1 MEKNEK
7 KETERMFSW
16 SDTLLTR
23 PENQVG
29 STRWRGRRSEGHE
42 DGHEW
47 RGGKRGTGARN
58 EKPVREGGEGE
69 GKVALTWPCVLK
81 SQNKPAQA
89 KTIRALLARGASVSS
104 EHATHTIKNKMQASA
119 RAGWRAQMSVFERC
133 RMGGKGCASVCAPC
147 ELVGPRGGLPCS
159 RKSLYVVRV
168 PQRSR
173 GGFTVDSCMDTKF
186 STVLQL

>member
-1 MEKNEK
+1 M
-7 KETERMFSW
+7 TG
-16 SDTLLTR
+16 

-29 STRWRGRRSEGHE
+29 SKACRRQGTRWRGRRSEGHE

-58 EKPVREGGEGE
+58 EKPVRGGVEGWE
-69 GKVALTWPCVLK
+69 KVALTWPCVLK

-89 KTIRALLARGASVSS
+89 KTSRALSARGASVSS

-159 RKSLYVVRV
+159 PLVAVPARV
-168 PQRSR
+168 PQQLEAAIHVACMHEARSYMY
-173 GGFTVDSCMDTKF
+173 SCT
-186 STVLQL
+186 

>member
-1 MEKNEK
+1 MEGWE
-7 KETERMFSW
+7 
-16 SDTLLTR
+16 
-23 PENQVG
+23 
-29 STRWRGRRSEGHE
+29 
-42 DGHEW
+42 
-47 RGGKRGTGARN
+47 
-58 EKPVREGGEGE
+58 
-69 GKVALTWPCVLK
+69 KVALTWPCVLK

-89 KTIRALLARGASVSS
+89 KTSRALLARGASVSS

-159 RKSLYVVRV
+159 ALVAVPVVRV

-173 GGFTVDSCMDTKF
+173 GRFTDSCMDTKF
-186 STVLQL
+186 STVLVLNLVPRSTYTNTVLPVQL